1 MPDNKPQ
8 QLDWINNLRIIAM
21 FMVVVLHTSS
31 PLIMLYGKV
40 PDSYWFWGD
49 LYNAIS
55 RFGVPVFV
63 MITGALLLNRDQ
75 PPIPFLKKRLGRIIV
90 PFLFWSLVFIAYA
103 WHNEDFVFT
112 TNTWNNIKIVLHQLK
127 YGSSYHLW
135 YVYMLIGLY
144 FLIPVL
150 GKFARNASEGEL
162 LYFLLVWFG
171 VMMINQPYLKRF
183 DPQIDLHYFAGY
195 IGYLVLGYYLAY
207 KDFPLRFNRNWFA
220 VLFIVTL
227 AFIVAGTYYASIY
240 YKGLS
245 TLMYEPISPT
255 IVLLSASA
263 FMVGKLT
270 VINWSPRAKQARDF
284 VGGYTFGIYLS
295 HALILRLIDDEWDI
309 NINYKLFTPAVGIPV
324 TALICF
330 ILSLLLV
337 YLLSKLPL
345 GKWIST

>member
-21 FMVVVLHTSS
+21 YMVVIVHTSS
-31 PLIMLYGKV
+31 PLIMQYGKV
-40 PDSYWFWGD
+40 AGSYWFWGD
-49 LYNAIS
+49 FYNAIS

-75 PPIPFLKKRLGRIIV
+75 EPVPFLKKRLGRIIV
-90 PFLFWSLVFIAYA
+90 PFLFWSLIYVAFGWY
-103 WHNEDFVFT
+103 NEDFTFT
-112 TNTWNNIKIVLHQLK
+112 ADTWANVKIVLHQLK

-150 GKFARNASEGEL
+150 GKFVRNASENEL

-171 VMMINQPYLKRF
+171 VMMISQPYLKRF
-183 DPQIDLHYFAGY
+183 DPQVDLHYFAGY
-195 IGYLVLGYYLAY
+195 AGYLVLGYYLAY
-207 KDFPLRFNRNWFA
+207 KDFSAKFNRTWFGI
-220 VLFIVTL
+220 LFLVTL
-227 AFIVAGTYYASIY
+227 AVIVIGTYYTSIY

-245 TLMYEPISPT
+245 TMMYEPVSPT
-255 IVLLSASA
+255 IVLLSGSA

-270 VINWSPRAKQARDF
+270 NISWSPRAKRVRDLI
-284 VGGYTFGIYLS
+284 GGYTFGIYLS
-295 HALILRLIDDEWDI
+295 HALILRLIDDEL
-309 NINYKLFTPAVGIPV
+309 NINYALFHSSVGVPL